1 MGLTVPCFFS
11 PVLQEV
17 RAEPYTMPPGFA
29 WCTMDVN
36 DDAQMDEI
44 YRLLFENYVEDDD
57 NMFRFDYSPAF
68 LRWALTPPGYNPE
81 FHVGVRNT
89 KNGTLMGFITGVPA
103 QLKVHDHVLS
113 VVEINFLCVH
123 KSLR

>member
-1 MGLTVPCFFS
+1 
-11 PVLQEV
+11 
-17 RAEPYTMPPGFA
+17 MPAGFA

-89 KNGTLMGFITGVPA
+89 KTGALMGFITGVPA
-103 QLKVHDHVLS
+103 QLKVHDHVLP